1 MSFFGEVVIVLD
13 KISIDTTPSECN
25 DMINH
30 KKCNGNEMKASD
42 NKYVFDHEPRAL
54 KYWMSTVMKCQI
66 YSIMWPLECAA
77 FMQVIAALK
86 DQRTLALNPWGGFGT
101 MAEKNIMRSTQF
113 KRLAQLAYDIQTRFM
128 GNRPYVNLKSCV
140 IWKPSHLW

>member
-42 NKYVFDHEPRAL
+42 NKY
-54 KYWMSTVMKCQI
+54 
-66 YSIMWPLECAA
+66 
-77 FMQVIAALK
+77 VIAALK